1 MNAALYRQGGTPL
14 QINGNYRNLQPNYLF
29 STVTKRVAE
38 ERRRHPGKPIYRLG
52 VGDVTLPLCPAV
64 IGALGKAV
72 EEMSAA
78 ETFRGYGPEQGYD
91 FLRERIQ
98 QYYAAFGVALD
109 LEEIFVSD
117 GANSDLGNILDLF
130 SKENTA
136 LIPDPVY
143 PVYLDTNT
151 MDGRKVLFMDGG
163 EENDFLPLPDPSV
176 KADLIYLCS
185 PGNPTGA
192 VYTRAMLQSW
202 VDYARA
208 RGVVILFD
216 AAYESFVT
224 GDLPH
229 SIYEVEGAKECAIEI
244 SSLSKTAG
252 FTGMRCG
259 YTVVPRTLEREGMSL
274 NRMWLRRQTTKFNG
288 VSYVVQRGAAAVFT
302 PEGRRQTGEA
312 TAFYRENA
320 ALIAA
325 ALREL
330 GVWFTGG
337 VCSPY
342 IWMACPEGMGSWEFF
357 DLLLREAGVAGVP
370 GAGFGRNGEGYF
382 RLTGFGSREETCQ
395 AIAALQELYRA
406 RGLAG

>member
-192 VYTRAMLQSW
+192 VYTL
-202 VDYARA
+202 
-208 RGVVILFD
+208 
-216 AAYESFVT
+216 
-224 GDLPH
+224 
-229 SIYEVEGAKECAIEI
+229 
-244 SSLSKTAG
+244 SL
-252 FTGMRCG
+252 
-259 YTVVPRTLEREGMSL
+259 
-274 NRMWLRRQTTKFNG
+274 
-288 VSYVVQRGAAAVFT
+288 
-302 PEGRRQTGEA
+302 
-312 TAFYRENA
+312 
-320 ALIAA
+320 IH
-325 ALREL
+325 
-330 GVWFTGG
+330 
-337 VCSPY
+337 
-342 IWMACPEGMGSWEFF
+342 I
-357 DLLLREAGVAGVP
+357 
-370 GAGFGRNGEGYF
+370 
-382 RLTGFGSREETCQ
+382 
-395 AIAALQELYRA
+395 
-406 RGLAG
+406 

>member
-1 MNAALYRQGGTPL
+1 MKCNE
-14 QINGNYRNLQPNYLF
+14 NYRKLQPNYLF
-29 STVTKRVAE
+29 STVAKKVAE
-38 ERRRHPGKPIYRLG
+38 ERQRHPNRPIYRLG

-64 IGALGKAV
+64 IGALGRAV
-72 EEMSAA
+72 EEMAAA

-91 FLRERIQ
+91 FLREGIRGH
-98 QYYAAFGVALD
+98 YAEFGVDLD
-109 LEEIFVSD
+109 REEIFVSD

-130 SKENTA
+130 SRENTA

-143 PVYLDTNT
+143 PVYLDTNI
-151 MDGRKVLFMDGG
+151 MDGRKILLLDGR
-163 EENDFLPLPDPSV
+163 EENAFLPLPDPSLR
-176 KADLIYLCS
+176 ADLVYLCS

-192 VYTRAMLQSW
+192 VYTRPMLQEW
-202 VDYARA
+202 VNWARA
-208 RGVVILFD
+208 QGAVLLFD
-216 AAYESFVT
+216 AAYESFVV
-224 GDLPH
+224 GELPY

-244 SSLSKTAG
+244 SSFSKTAG

-259 YTVVPRTLEREGMSL
+259 YTVVPRALEREGMSL

-337 VCSPY
+337 ICSPY
-342 IWMACPEGMGSWEFF
+342 IWMACPAVMGSWEFF

-370 GAGFGRNGEGYF
+370 GAGFGKNGEGFF
-382 RLTGFGSREETCQ
+382 RLTGFGGREETLQ
-395 AIAALQELYRA
+395 AVGALRALYRA
-406 RGLAG
+406 RGWAGQT